1 MKQIHGLE
9 KLCAS
14 VRRPV
19 IASQLA
25 QALLDDLQHC
35 RCLIYGCIGDD
46 EQVVLAE
53 LPLLPETLNYE
64 MFDQRIDFNVAG
76 PILRDDCVP
85 LTYRLSGDKL
95 SITGRCSMIAR
106 VCGVDLYLHG
116 SYTGVVGDIARQR
129 FSITLSA
136 LVKRANAL
144 R

>member
-9 KLCAS
+9 KLCES

-46 EQVVLAE
+46 EQIVLAE

-85 LTYRLSGDKL
+85 LTYRLSGDKF

-106 VCGVDLYLHG
+106 VCGVDLYLHS